1 MTSGCKWGC
10 PPINFPWTYTT
21 TETCY
26 LLEGRVKVYPDG
38 YNDYVE
44 IEPKYLVVFPKG
56 MKCTWD
62 VSEAVDKHYIFDQLH
77 IVPNISF

>member
-1 MTSGCKWGC
+1 MTGGCTWGF
-10 PPINFPWTYTT
+10 PPRKFPWTYTA

-26 LLEGRVKVYPDG
+26 LLEARVKVYLDG

-62 VSEAVDKHYIFDQLH
+62 VSEAVDKHY
-77 IVPNISF
+77 SSE